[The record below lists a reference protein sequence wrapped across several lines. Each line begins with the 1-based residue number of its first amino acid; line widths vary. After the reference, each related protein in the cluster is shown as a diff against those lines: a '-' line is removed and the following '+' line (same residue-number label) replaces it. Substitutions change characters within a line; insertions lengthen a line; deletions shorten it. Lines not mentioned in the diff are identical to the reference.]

1 MYLFCCTAGPGVTLC
16 FPEKPDSLP
25 HGERF
30 RSWGNCPALP
40 SSTFSWAFNLFIK
53 LWLMAPRD
61 TEGCTFRPSFRL
73 LEEVQGKTSYS
84 YSMPRKFNCSSF
96 SFRVQG
102 WRGASAASCFGLIEV
117 KPPKHVGWFG
127 NVATNAAPW
136 GGGGWGQAWA
146 GQFAYSLLQTV
157 GSESAVN
164 GMGMMFL
171 YQIIS
176 WKKKHF
182 QLQTYLRLS
191 SRVCFVSVSELKRQ
205 GRGECF
211 WLGTFHLK
219 ACLTMICTEKGVLF
233 RPSFRSPA
241 CKYGVSSRTLEA

>member
-1 MYLFCCTAGPGVTLC
+1 
-16 FPEKPDSLP
+16 
-25 HGERF
+25 
-30 RSWGNCPALP
+30 
-40 SSTFSWAFNLFIK
+40 
-53 LWLMAPRD
+53 MAPRD

-176 WKKKHF
+176 WKKKTFPIANISPPFFSGLFCLCEWIKEAGQRGVFLTGDFSSKSMFNNDLHRERGPV
-182 QLQTYLRLS
+182 QTL
-191 SRVCFVSVSELKRQ
+191 
-205 GRGECF
+205 
-211 WLGTFHLK
+211 
-219 ACLTMICTEKGVLF
+219 I
-233 RPSFRSPA
+233 
-241 CKYGVSSRTLEA
+241 